1 MFLKVVPKPARN
13 GRARELLPYEIMPC
27 RFCGV
32 GDAKTPN
39 HGTTAACVAAL
50 NGEIARLRSL
60 QPVKGLPLLTDQL
73 VSTRQPEETGLRP
86 RLSLQCDS
94 PGRA

>member
-1 MFLKVVPKPARN
+1 
-13 GRARELLPYEIMPC
+13 MPC
-27 RFCGV
+27 RFCGI
-32 GDAKTPN
+32 GDAATTN

-60 QPVKGLPLLTDQL
+60 PPVKGWPLLTDQL
-73 VSTRQPEETGLRP
+73 VNTQQPEEIGLPP